1 MTSHFLSGWEA
12 SHWEIVVL
20 WSRAGAKSISN
31 LSRDKENGFP
41 PLQTPAELNESI
53 WGREEKLHDKINFS
67 SKRASKNKVKGHY
80 ALCKAKSIYAEVTIG
95 VSLQLVNQQIN

>member
-53 WGREEKLHDKINFS
+53 WGGKKNCMIKLTL
-67 SKRASKNKVKGHY
+67 VQKGHPKIKLKVITHC
-80 ALCKAKSIYAEVTIG
+80 ARQKVFMQKSLLEFLCSW
-95 VSLQLVNQQIN
+95 